1 MTPEGGECYI
11 VTGGASGIGLAVAR
25 QLARRS
31 HRVVILDRKVDNQS
45 HLLDDG
51 VAVSIHPVDV
61 RDEEAVT
68 ACVAQIAQQE
78 PRLAGLVNSAGVGEN
93 LGIEDTTKAR
103 FDHALAINLTGSF
116 LVSREVA
123 RQIIARD
130 GRGAIVNVSS
140 VSGLRGSPGRAA
152 YAASKGGVVNLTR
165 AMAVELARR
174 KIRVNCIAPGPVETP
189 LLHKVQ
195 PDETRAMMRR
205 LVPQGRLGQ
214 PEDIA
219 PAICFLLDDR
229 AAGFITGQ
237 TLPVDGGMTASA
249 GWTA

>member
-25 QLARRS
+25 QLARRN

-152 YAASKGGVVNLTR
+152 YAASKG
-165 AMAVELARR
+165 
-174 KIRVNCIAPGPVETP
+174 
-189 LLHKVQ
+189 
-195 PDETRAMMRR
+195 
-205 LVPQGRLGQ
+205 
-214 PEDIA
+214 
-219 PAICFLLDDR
+219 
-229 AAGFITGQ
+229 FITGQ